1 MCKRVNNA
9 IIMYEGNQY
18 MKYAYILT
26 LLLLDATLSAS
37 RMNYTYYRADVVP
50 QNMSVG
56 MKKERF
62 YHLVVPAVR
71 KVHTDLMDFYIRV
84 KSDIDNKRR
93 PTKLKRLREEHRVN
107 TNLELLQALKP
118 HPQSIV
124 IAQAAMESAWA
135 TSRFFREANNVFGM
149 WSKNPKESRIA
160 AGIKR
165 KGGRTIWLRKFYSIE
180 DSVREYYKLMSKGK
194 HFKAF
199 RKTRYETDDVH
210 EIVKKLDNY
219 SEIGSLYG
227 EELSEMIRFNKL
239 EHYDK

>member
-1 MCKRVNNA
+1 
-9 IIMYEGNQY
+9 
-18 MKYAYILT
+18 MKYVYILI
-26 LLLLDATLSAS
+26 LLLSDLTLSAS
-37 RMNYTYYRADVVP
+37 RVNYTYYRSDVVP
-50 QNMSVG
+50 ENMSVG
-56 MKKERF
+56 VKKERF
-62 YHLVVPAVR
+62 YHLVVPAVE
-71 KVHTDLMDFYIRV
+71 KVHGDLMDFYIRV

-93 PTKLKRLREEHRVN
+93 PTKLKRLREQYKVKD
-107 TNLELLQALKP
+107 NLELLYALKP
-118 HPQSIV
+118 HPPSIV

-165 KGGRTIWLRKFYSIE
+165 KGGRTVWLRKFYSIE
-180 DSVREYYKLMSKGK
+180 DSVREYYKLMARGK
-194 HFKAF
+194 HFKKF
-199 RKTRYETDDVH
+199 RKARYETDDVH

-227 EELSEMIRFNKL
+227 EELSQMIRFNKL

>member
-1 MCKRVNNA
+1 
-9 IIMYEGNQY
+9 
-18 MKYAYILT
+18 MKYIFILI
-26 LLLLDATLSAS
+26 LVFFDAILNAS
-37 RMNYTYYRADVVP
+37 QKEYTYYRADIVP
-50 QNMSVG
+50 ENMSVG

-62 YHLVVPAVR
+62 YHLVVPPVE
-71 KVHTDLMDFYIRV
+71 KVHNDLMDLYLRV

-93 PTKLKRLREEHRVN
+93 PTKLASLRKKYRVS
-107 TNLELLQALKP
+107 TNLELLYALKP
-118 HPQSIV
+118 HPPSIV

-149 WSKNPKESRIA
+149 WSKNPNESRIA

-180 DSVREYYKLMSKGK
+180 DSVREYYKLMGRGK
-194 HFKAF
+194 HFKQF

-227 EELSEMIRFNKL
+227 EELSQMIRFNKL
-239 EHYDK
+239 EHYDE